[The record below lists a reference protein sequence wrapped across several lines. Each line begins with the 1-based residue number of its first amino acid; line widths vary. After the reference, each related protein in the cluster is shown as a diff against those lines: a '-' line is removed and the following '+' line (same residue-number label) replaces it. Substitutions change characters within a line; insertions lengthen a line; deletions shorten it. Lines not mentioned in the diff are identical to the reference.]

1 MAWRKLTTVDGDGTA
16 AYSSDVFVKRK
27 FISIM
32 KFTQATTSL
41 NDESRLGNTTIDTGT
56 NYATRS
62 SQNGAAEDLLTSR
75 TSIIDSSAT
84 SDAGEIGFNITNI
97 INISLEEKLII
108 AFRID
113 NVATGAGTAPNN
125 REIVGKWVST
135 DQLNIVGAYS
145 ATGTYNSN
153 SNISVLG
160 TD

>member
-1 MAWRKLTTVDGDGTA
+1 MT
-16 AYSSDVFVKRK
+16 
-27 FISIM
+27 
-32 KFTQATTSL
+32 
-41 NDESRLGNTTIDTGT
+41 
-56 NYATRS
+56 
-62 SQNGAAEDLLTSR
+62 
-75 TSIIDSSAT
+75 
-84 SDAGEIGFNITNI
+84 
-97 INISLEEKLII
+97 LEEKLII

-113 NVATGAGTAPNN
+113 NVATGSGTAPNN